1 MANLLKRIKSSY
13 RLIKYGLHA
22 PKLRPESIYQQYN
35 AQILDLKESSSLDLG
50 CGNNPRNPF
59 GASKAFGIDLFDQKI
74 TNVKVADL
82 SIEPIPFESESL
94 NYITAFD
101 FIEHIPRILYCPQR
115 TFPFVQLMSEIYRC
129 LKPGGYFFSHTP
141 AYPYSPLFRDP
152 THVNYITEETFG
164 IYFDTQH
171 GYAKNYGFRGGFN
184 VLAEGWDGFTLIS
197 LLQKPLKATGTD

>member
-1 MANLLKRIKSSY
+1 MAKLLKRIKSSY

-22 PKLRPESIYQQYN
+22 PKLSPETIYKQYS
-35 AQILDLKESSSLDLG
+35 AQILGLKDSASLDLG

-59 GASKAFGIDLFDQKI
+59 YANRIFGVDLFDQNI
-74 TNVKVADL
+74 PHVKAADL
-82 SIEPIPFESESL
+82 SIAPIPFESESL

-101 FIEHIPRILYCPQR
+101 FIEHIPRILYAPHR
-115 TFPFVQLMSEIYRC
+115 SFPFVNLMSEIYRC

-164 IYFDTQH
+164 IYFDIKN
-171 GYAKNYGFRGGFN
+171 GYARHYGFNGGFN
-184 VLAEGWDGFTLIS
+184 IVQEGWNGYTLVS
-197 LLQKPLKATGTD
+197 LLQKPKP